1 MPLPEILAALQREEM
16 KEKSPI
22 RDAAIAMLRT
32 LLTEAEEEATTLA
45 KRAKG
50 WW

>member
-1 MPLPEILAALQREEM
+1 MPLAELLAALKREEM

-22 RDAAIAMLRT
+22 RDAAIAMLRE
-32 LLTEAEEEATTLA
+32 LLHEAEEEATTLA
-45 KRAKG
+45 KRRKG